1 MALDDDDKQW
11 VSIGIADIELG
22 RALRWTIYNGDR
34 QLLLSKGSVINTVAE
49 AESAFARGAYCLASE
64 MFQADR
70 VKGSGVMM
78 PERNAKPATAANAPG
93 APRTLGFDA
102 SRIRV
107 GDPIQLQNSP
117 DSPRYVVRLIGYLK
131 NRGLIVTQPEVHGE
145 LVLLRDGQP
154 FVGRFF
160 SGQNAFA
167 FPTSVNRQTSQPF
180 PHIHLAY
187 PKEISVVEVRRSPR
201 VDVALIAAVELDD
214 GSQHPAKI
222 TNLSVSGAGLR
233 SRHQLGQKGDR
244 LGVKFKACVEG
255 FDTYLV
261 LKGEICNVTEQDD
274 DPALP
279 YVYGLRFQTTDH
291 AMHVGLAAFVYANL
305 FKL

>member
-1 MALDDDDKQW
+1 MALDDDNQW
-11 VSIGIADIELG
+11 VSIGIEDIELG
-22 RALRWTIYNGDR
+22 RALRWTIYNGDK
-34 QLLLSKGSVINTVAE
+34 QPVLSKGSVIRTVAE
-49 AESAFARGAYCLASE
+49 LESAFSRGAYCQVRE
-64 MFQADR
+64 MQQAER
-70 VKGSGVMM
+70 EKGAIAVS
-78 PERNAKPATAANAPG
+78 PERTGKPETASAIPNP
-93 APRTLGFDA
+93 PRTLGFDA

-167 FPTSVNRQTSQPF
+167 FSTSVNRQTSQPF
-180 PHIHLAY
+180 PHVHLAY
-187 PKEISVVEVRRSPR
+187 PKEISVVEVRRTPR
-201 VDVALIAAVELDD
+201 VDVALIAAVEFDD

-233 SRHQLGQKGDR
+233 SRHR
-244 LGVKFKACVEG
+244 LGEKGARLGIKFKACVEG

-261 LKGEICNVTEQDD
+261 LKGEICNVAEQDD
-274 DPALP
+274 DPGLP
-279 YVYGLRFQTTDH
+279 NVYGIRFHTTDH
-291 AMHVGLAAFVYANL
+291 AMHVGLAAFVYAHL
-305 FKL
+305 LKL